1 MRTALAGFQLDGNGG
16 SWNPG
21 AGGDGWSGGGGG
33 CGGDCGCGGKCGGD
47 CGGGSCG
54 GKPSGGCGDKPTGG
68 CGGKPSDG
76 GGGPGGG
83 AGPLPL
89 IPDYDGEIWAAT
101 PDSSRGLSVDPSLRR
116 RWLARFVDAVA
127 RRRALGYDAEL
138 MLMPCIC
145 PCLPNQKDVT
155 HQVNEFV
162 RSAIHQACGG
172 ADGIPADSIPEA
184 LEAALVSSE
193 NPFYTNIENFLE
205 TGIRQ
210 RKDIVGN
217 PCNEKLPA
225 SAIVVCGECIG
236 TDKLGH
242 FFEEGLLYSDISE
255 QFAGNPA
262 VDGDKIGE
270 ALGYLLEGLDPI
282 AEGVEL
288 NDAER
293 DVLRDTEFDL
303 NFAGDHKTVIGSEWF
318 GRFKDWDRFL
328 PPNAE
333 GGQGGADP
341 MDLAAN
347 AAGREFWNTVK
358 KSGSKVG
365 FGCEEQEPFDI
376 CDYVDEK
383 WNHMKNK
390 RKKCLLSPPEWV
402 L

>member
-1 MRTALAGFQLDGNGG
+1 MRTALAGFHLEGNGG

-21 AGGDGWSGGGGG
+21 AGGDDWSGGGGG
-33 CGGDCGCGGKCGGD
+33 CGGGCGCGGDCGCKG
-47 CGGGSCG
+47 GGGSCG
-54 GKPSGGCGDKPTGG
+54 GKPS
-68 CGGKPSDG
+68 DG
-76 GGGPGGG
+76 GDGPGGG

-145 PCLPNQKDVT
+145 PCLPNQRDVT
-155 HQVNEFV
+155 GQVNEFV
-162 RSAIHQACGG
+162 QSAIDKACVG
-172 ADGIPADSIPEA
+172 AESIPEA
-184 LEAALVSSE
+184 LEAALVSSK
-193 NPFYTNIENFLE
+193 NPFITNIELFLE
-205 TGIRQ
+205 MGIRQ

-217 PCNEKLPA
+217 PCDNKLTA

-262 VDGDKIGE
+262 VDGDRIGE

-282 AEGVEL
+282 AEGLQL
-288 NDAER
+288 NQAER
-293 DVLRDTEFDL
+293 DVLRDTDFAL
-303 NFAGDHKTVIGSEWF
+303 NFAGKNTTVSGSGSF
-318 GRFKDWDRFL
+318 GNFRDRDAVL

-347 AAGREFWNTVK
+347 AAGRDFWNDLK
-358 KSGSKVG
+358 KSEKLDIKTG
-365 FGCEEQEPFDI
+365 FRCNVQGPFDI

-390 RKKCLLSPPEWV
+390 RKQCLPAPPEWV